1 VCARRN
7 FFGFV
12 DPGKKS
18 KKYCNWIQINLAWTE
33 ISLFNWSSKTLYI
46 PNSTLSFFPFL
57 FRWSLVIFPP
67 SSESICYRQGL
78 MVRAFLFYWSN
89 EHSFKFSRMS
99 FLAGVVRASER
110 GEKNNR
116 WGVILQ
122 ERTTGVL
129 RKYFTEWSFDHKLT
143 ERDFPLPQNHLSRKW
158 GFCYLPDRMDGAKF
172 FSLLY
177 QSKKG
182 H

>member
-1 VCARRN
+1 MDRN
-7 FFGFV
+7 KFIQLVKQNLIYTQLNPIFFSIF
-12 DPGKKS
+12 
-18 KKYCNWIQINLAWTE
+18 IQMKFGDF
-33 ISLFNWSSKTLYI
+33 S
-46 PNSTLSFFPFL
+46 SFF
-57 FRWSLVIFPP
+57 SL
-67 SSESICYRQGL
+67 ESICYRQGL